1 MLHISFFFLFL
12 SIHSDFPFAP
22 PPPSHGKTLK
32 DMAISTLVANTFSL
46 FFLFF
51 LMMWSIFRDQGA
63 GDSGK
68 STIFKQV
75 GRNSLLFQVW
85 TCVCQ
90 HCCFLSLCMFWMQI
104 KLLFQSGFDEAELK
118 SYISVIHANVYQ
130 TIKVC
135 KTWNGVLVIFPF
147 CII

>member
-1 MLHISFFFLFL
+1 VTFPLLPPPLPMERLLKTWLFQLWWPIHFLF
-12 SIHSDFPFAP
+12 
-22 PPPSHGKTLK
+22 
-32 DMAISTLVANTFSL
+32 

-51 LMMWSIFRDQGA
+51 LMMWSIFHDQGA